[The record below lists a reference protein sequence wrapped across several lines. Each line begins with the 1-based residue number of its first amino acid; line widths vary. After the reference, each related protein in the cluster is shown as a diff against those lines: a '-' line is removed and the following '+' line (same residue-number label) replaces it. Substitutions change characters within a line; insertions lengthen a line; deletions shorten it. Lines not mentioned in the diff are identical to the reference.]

1 MQETYEYYL
10 GVRFTK
16 EQASTIYDLWVLAVE
31 GKYDE
36 LEKREQQ
43 LIQDLEKYM
52 DATGQ
57 KVSGQVAF
65 DILQR
70 NYQI

>member
-1 MQETYEYYL
+1 MQETYEYL

-31 GKYDE
+31 GKHTE
-36 LEKREQQ
+36 LEKRVQQ
-43 LIQDLEKYM
+43 LTQDLEKYM

-57 KVSGQVAF
+57 KVSGQAAF
-65 DILQR
+65 NILQR